1 MKSRIIALASAAL
14 IAATSIFP
22 VFAAP
27 AAYTAINGSNL
38 TMDKYLIMD
47 KDANV
52 PNATASFTITP
63 GTAIP
68 ATANTLEV
76 KAGPAGATI
85 GSATFTPKDA
95 TYTTA
100 QQTDAT
106 INGSA
111 TNKLDSVT
119 LTANQKYAKSPVTI
133 TMTGVSFNEPG
144 VYRWKVTESTSTNA
158 AIANDLIADRY
169 LDVYV
174 EDNNGTLRIMG
185 AVLHNEAG
193 APSSGATPANPTADQ
208 KDGGYRNTLTT
219 HNLTLAKE
227 ITGNQASKD
236 EYFEFTVAIT
246 GAGNGTKLEVNLDDA
261 DATTATNGI
270 NTTAHTNPALI
281 TCEADGSATQT
292 FWLQGT
298 QSIVIKGLPDGAKYT
313 INENATTMANE
324 GYATSIASEGDTD
337 ISKDNAAFRA
347 ADSSTGIKAD
357 STVTYTNQKSG
368 VVPTGLVSTF
378 APYLIGLV
386 LAAGAAGF
394 VVMKK
399 KNQKAA

>member
-1 MKSRIIALASAAL
+1 MKSRILALASAAL
-14 IAATSIFP
+14 IAATSILP

-68 ATANTLEV
+68 ATANTLEI

-85 GSATFTPKDA
+85 GTATFTPENT
-95 TYTTA
+95 TYETA
-100 QQTDAT
+100 QQTSAT

-111 TNKLDSVT
+111 TNKMDSVT
-119 LTANQKYAKSPVTI
+119 LTENQKYAKSPVTI
-133 TMTGVSFNEPG
+133 TLSGVTFNEPG
-144 VYRWKVTESTSTNA
+144 VYRWKVSESDSTNG
-158 AIANDLIADRY
+158 AIKNDPIADRY
-169 LDVYV
+169 LDVYI
-174 EDNNGTLRIMG
+174 EDVNGALHFMG
-185 AVLHNEAG
+185 AVLHNKTG

-227 ITGNQASKD
+227 ISGNQASKD

-246 GAGNGTKLEVNLDDA
+246 GAGNGTKLEVNLSDA

-270 NTTAHTNPALI
+270 NTETHNNPALLE
-281 TCEADGSATQT
+281 CDANGAAKQT

-313 INENATTMANE
+313 INENTTTMTNE

-337 ISKDNAAFRA
+337 IAKDNAAFRA
-347 ADSSTGIKAD
+347 ADSSTGITAD